1 MDENLHPASENSTRV
16 LLFTAAPTAPTSTQG
31 TPQSGRGVT
40 QPPSDPPDPDI
51 SPASPQQQHDSQNQ
65 NQELG
70 LSSTRTPTAA
80 QRDVEAAAAPEGEGS
95 TRSLTEEAGGNRME
109 ISEDSDQ
116 LPPPPEGPEPEPEQA
131 EQTHPHPNMV
141 ELLSSHRGSC
151 ECLESVGDETR
162 TKRKRLIFCK
172 IIKLVRKNNVEEM
185 FSVNEP
191 NHFHKHLTRHVGD
204 PQNRGCCV
212 QCPVDPSRNCS
223 DSNL

>member
-80 QRDVEAAAAPEGEGS
+80 QRDVEAAAALEGEGS
-95 TRSLTEEAGGNRME
+95 TRSLTEEAGGNRRE
-109 ISEDSDQ
+109 VSEDTDQ
-116 LPPPPEGPEPEPEQA
+116 LLPPPEGPEPEQA

-141 ELLSSHRGSC
+141 ELLSSHRGNC

-162 TKRKRLIFCK
+162 TKHLIFCK
-172 IIKLVRKNNVEEM
+172 IIKLVRKNNVCEI
-185 FSVNEP
+185 
-191 NHFHKHLTRHVGD
+191 
-204 PQNRGCCV
+204 
-212 QCPVDPSRNCS
+212 
-223 DSNL
+223 